1 VVFDAERGR
10 FVGDDGRDAAA
21 VAAEALAEA
30 VSHLLRLP
38 EGRLEWRGPHRER
51 PLGTET
57 PHTEA

>member
-38 EGRLEWRGPHRER
+38 DGRLEWRGPHRER
-51 PLGTET
+51 PTDKGS
-57 PHTEA
+57 PQAA